1 MEGNA
6 FLPLL
11 LITGLAVAVPV
22 TISRFH
28 RLRLPIVV
36 GEILA
41 GIVIGRSGLNIV
53 PPTPILEF
61 LAEFGFAYLM
71 FLSGLEVD
79 FNVLLFASDG
89 SLKGTR
95 WSKPLPL
102 GTFIFLGTL
111 LLGFLAALG
120 LNRAGLI
127 ESPYLMA
134 LILSTTS
141 LGIVA
146 PVLKERG
153 IVGGD
158 YGQSLLVAASV
169 ADFAT
174 LLLLT
179 VLVAVHSRG
188 LTLDILLI
196 PLMLVIFVL
205 VAQAAQVFAR
215 LSWLRQIMEELSHA
229 TAQIKIRG
237 AVALMVAWV
246 VIAEALGVE
255 VILGAFLAGT
265 LISLVAGAEESG
277 TREKLD
283 AIGFGFFIPIFFIT
297 VGVNFD
303 LRSLVGSSQ
312 ALVLVPL
319 LIAIAYAIK
328 VVPALL
334 FRVRFSWSETLAGG
348 FLLSSRLSMIIAASA
363 IAQEIGAISP
373 AVQSANVLVAIV
385 TCTVSPLVFNRLW
398 RETTTPSRR
407 GVIVVGTD
415 QLTELL
421 ATHLHSTGYELV
433 VISSNRTLIERLQHQ
448 GLSAFWGSLVDE
460 ELLQRAGAN
469 TAEALVVTGE
479 NGETTL
485 GICQIAKSRFQIP
498 LLIAQVSDASYIPA
512 LQALAVKVSEA
523 TLAMLMALEGALRF
537 PSTFDLLA
545 HPSTDAVVR
554 ELVFANTRL
563 KNMPLR
569 HIRLPGNALILSI
582 RRDDFILIPKG
593 ETMMEIGDQVALIGS
608 QQSVEETIILLQS

>member
-22 TISRFH
+22 TISRFR

-53 PPTPILEF
+53 SPAPILEF

-89 SLKGTR
+89 SSKETR

-102 GTFIFLGTL
+102 GVFIFLGTL

-120 LNRAGLI
+120 LNRAGLV

-153 IVGGD
+153 IVGSS

-179 VLVAVHSRG
+179 VVIAVQSRG
-188 LTLDILLI
+188 LTVDILLI

-215 LSWLRQIMEELSHA
+215 LSWLRRIMEELSHA

-255 VILGAFLAGT
+255 LILGAFLAGT

-312 ALVLVPL
+312 ALLLVPL
-319 LIAIAYAIK
+319 LIAIAYTIK

-334 FRVRFSWSETLAGG
+334 FRLRFSWSETLAGG

-363 IAQEIGAISP
+363 IALEIGAISP
-373 AVQSANVLVAIV
+373 AIQSAVVLVAIV

-398 RETTTPSRR
+398 KETASPARR
-407 GVIVVGTD
+407 GVIVVGAD

-421 ATHLHSTGYELV
+421 VTHLHSTGYELA
-433 VISSNRTLIERLQHQ
+433 VISSDQTLIERLHHQ
-448 GLSAFWGSLVDE
+448 GLSAFWGSSVDE
-460 ELLQRAGAN
+460 ESLQQAGAD
-469 TAEALVVTGE
+469 TAEALVVTGKD
-479 NGETTL
+479 GETTL

-498 LLIAQVSDASYIPA
+498 LLVAQVSDASYIPP
-512 LQALAVKVSEA
+512 LQALAVRVAEA

-554 ELVFANTRL
+554 ELVFRNKWL
-563 KNMPLR
+563 ENMPLR

-582 RRDDFILIPKG
+582 RRNDSILIPKG
-593 ETMMEIGDQVALIGS
+593 ETMMEIGDQVALIGT
-608 QQSVEETIILLQS
+608 QQSVEEAIILLQG